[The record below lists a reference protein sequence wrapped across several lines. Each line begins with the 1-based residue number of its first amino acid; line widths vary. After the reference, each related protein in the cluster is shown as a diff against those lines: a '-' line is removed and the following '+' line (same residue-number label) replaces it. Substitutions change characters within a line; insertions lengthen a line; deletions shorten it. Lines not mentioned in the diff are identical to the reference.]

1 MGLGRIYCFFFAWSV
16 LGLLNGYAQY
26 SNITFDHLTIENGL
40 SQSTVFAITQ
50 DSQGFMWFGTRD
62 GLNRFD
68 GSRVKVFRNDQ
79 GDPSSLSD
87 NTIYSLMT
95 DSRARLWIGT
105 RHGLNLYNAK
115 NDSFIRNFSFQD
127 QLEAISISC
136 LYEDR
141 SKNIWI
147 GTRGGLKLLVEGD
160 TSRFVQFNHAPNKP
174 NSLGNDDVR
183 SIFQDSQGTL
193 WIGTSSGLSKLNYNN
208 ENEYSFT
215 SYLIPVSTFPQSEMN
230 WVNSIAG
237 EKDQHLLVGTEKSGL
252 LLFDIGKSIFV
263 TAPAVRHGD
272 DPKAIRSI
280 AKDRNNNFWVG
291 TIGGIYILDSQFSLI
306 RKLTNLP
313 DNDESVSDNS
323 VRSVYFDKTG
333 SCWIGAFHGG
343 VNFYSPLSNRFGKIK
358 PGPDYPELKFKVAS
372 ALTVDKNQNLWMGT
386 EGHGMYYIDKVN
398 KITYHFSRN
407 ESNNSLSHDN
417 VKCFLLEED
426 KGIWIGTL
434 KGLNYFD
441 FHKKKFTHYFSN
453 RKDPQALPD
462 DAIYDIKRAADGDL
476 WIATFRGGLVK
487 FSPESGRFSKTPMPH
502 FYDSLV
508 FDAEGITRLHFDSDQ
523 SLWIGTLNGLS
534 KNDTRSNT
542 FTEFMPNALDT
553 VSIKGNYILCV
564 FEDSKKRLWVGTR
577 GSGLNL
583 MRADGKTFQN
593 FTVKDGLPGNSVYG
607 ILEDKKGYLWLST
620 ENGLSRLDKN
630 GFVFKNFNH
639 SDGLICKEFNFN
651 SYVKDHLGYFY
662 FGGYNGIVYF
672 HPDSVQENNAIPS
685 LIFTDLKLFNKAIKL
700 SQHDNAILK
709 QSLAVTDE
717 VELTYDQNVF
727 SIEFAVLNYVKA
739 SKNQFAYKL
748 EGFEKQW
755 NMVKEPVATYMN
767 LVPGQYT
774 LLVKGANNDG
784 VWSQKPLAL
793 TISILP
799 PPWKTWWA
807 YTLYATVILVLLY
820 TWNRVKVR
828 QVQLEHDLQIE
839 HLEKQKQEEIH
850 RAKVNFF
857 TNIAH
862 EIRTPI
868 TLMMRP
874 MDRIH
879 EKLRQN
885 DGLKKEV
892 GLVKSNTD
900 RLMRLLDQ
908 LLDFQKHETGNVK
921 LKVRKSDF
929 VTFVKEIILPFE
941 DFAHSRKISLTC
953 DLPSSPV
960 HLWFDHD
967 ELAKVFN
974 NLLANAFKFTP
985 GGGQVTVRIAGQFD
999 ENGADEPASVK
1010 ITIED
1015 NGLGIS
1021 AGQLEKIF
1029 HRFYQAENSGIHET
1043 GFGIGLSLAKGIIEL
1058 HHGQISVESQEASSA
1073 KQGYTRFHILLPGGN
1088 AHFDKDQIRDENV
1101 EVVVPNAMETLP
1113 EGEGEYD
1120 GKSGRSAPYLILV
1133 VEDND
1138 DIREYIGEILREDQ
1152 YEVISSSSGQA
1163 GIEAAREKLPDLILS
1178 DVMMG
1183 GVSGL
1188 DLVTLIKGDVR
1199 TSHIPVI
1206 LLTARA
1212 SVNHQVEGLVTG
1224 ADDYVTKPFNTRL
1237 LMAKIH
1243 SHLKI
1248 REKLKEKY
1256 CRMVTLH
1263 PQEEQIEG
1271 PDDKFLKHLREIL
1284 DKNLLDTDFN
1294 VTKLAREIGMSRPVL
1309 FRKIKMLT
1317 GLSVIDLIRSV
1328 RLKKAEMI
1336 LRQRKMSISE
1346 VAFAVG
1352 FNDPRYFSKSFKEQY
1367 GKSPSQFVEEE
1378 SGVSES

>member
-1 MGLGRIYCFFFAWSV
+1 MRSCFRIYCFFLAWCI
-16 LGLLNGYAQY
+16 LGLLNGHAQY
-26 SNITFDHLTIENGL
+26 SDITFDHITIENGL

-79 GDPSSLSD
+79 GDPLTLSD
-87 NTIYSLMT
+87 NTIYSLLT
-95 DSRARLWIGT
+95 DSHKRLWIGT
-105 RHGLNLYNAK
+105 RHGLNLYDEK
-115 NDSFIRNFSFQD
+115 NDYFVRDFSFRD
-127 QLEAISISC
+127 QVENISISC

-147 GTRGGLKLLVEGD
+147 GTRGGLKLLAGGD
-160 TSRFVQFNHAPNKP
+160 TSRFVQFNHEPGRP
-174 NSLGNDDVR
+174 TSLGSDDVR
-183 SIFQDSQGTL
+183 SIFQDRQGNL
-193 WIGTSSGLSKLNYNN
+193 WIGTSLGLSKLVYHN
-208 ENEYSFT
+208 EHDYSFT
-215 SYLIPVSTFPQSEMN
+215 SYNIPVSTFQQSEMN
-230 WVNSIAG
+230 WVNTIAG
-237 EKDQHLLVGTEKSGL
+237 GKDHHLLVGTEKSGL
-252 LLFDIGKSIFV
+252 LLFDTEKSSFV
-263 TAPAVRHGD
+263 TAPVLRHGD
-272 DPKAIRSI
+272 DSKAIRSI

-291 TIGGIYILDSQFSLI
+291 TIGGIYILDPQFSLI
-306 RKLTNLP
+306 KKMTNLP

-323 VRSVYFDKTG
+323 VRSIYFDITG
-333 SCWIGAFHGG
+333 SCWVGAFHGG
-343 VNFYSPLSNRFGKIK
+343 VNFYSPLSNRFRKIK
-358 PGPDYPELKFKVAS
+358 PGPDYPDLKFKVAS
-372 ALTVDKNQNLWMGT
+372 TLTVDKDQNLWMGT
-386 EGHGMYYIDKVN
+386 EGHGMYYIDRAN
-398 KITYHFSRN
+398 KITYHYARN
-407 ESNNSLSHDN
+407 ETNNSLSHDN

-434 KGLNYFD
+434 KGLNYYD

-453 RKDPQALPD
+453 RNDPHSLPD
-462 DAIYDIKRAADGDL
+462 DAIYDIKRGANGDL

-487 FSPESGRFSKTPMPH
+487 FSPESGRFHKTSMPH
-502 FYDSLV
+502 SFDSLV
-508 FDAEGITRLHFDSDQ
+508 FDAEGITRLYFDSNQ
-523 SLWIGTLNGLS
+523 SLWIGMLNGLI
-534 KNDTRSNT
+534 KNDSKSNT

-553 VSIKGNYILCV
+553 VSLKGNYMLCI
-564 FEDSKKRLWVGTR
+564 FEDSEKRLWIGTR

-583 MRADGKTFQN
+583 MRSDGKTFRN

-607 ILEDKKGYLWLST
+607 ILEDNKGYLWLST

-672 HPDSVQENNAIPS
+672 HPDSIQENNVMPS
-685 LIFTDLKLFNKAIKL
+685 LIFTDLKLFNKSMRPSL
-700 SQHDNAILK
+700 HDNAILK

-739 SKNQFAYKL
+739 SKNRFAYKL
-748 EGFEKQW
+748 EGFETQW
-755 NMVKEPVATYMN
+755 NVVKEPVATYMN
-767 LVPGQYT
+767 LEPGEYT
-774 LLVKGANNDG
+774 LLAKGANNDG
-784 VWSQKPLAL
+784 VWTQEPLAL
-793 TISILP
+793 TINILP

-807 YTLYATVILVLLY
+807 YSLYVIAVLGLLY
-820 TWNRVKVR
+820 TWNRVKVK

-885 DGLKKEV
+885 DVLKKEV

-921 LKVRKSDF
+921 LKVRRSDF
-929 VTFVKEIILPFE
+929 VTFMREIILPFE
-941 DFAHSRKISLTC
+941 DFANSRKISLTS
-953 DLPSSPV
+953 DLPARPV

-985 GGGQVTVRIAGQFD
+985 GGGQVTVRITGEFS
-999 ENGADEPASVK
+999 ESGGEPAFVK
-1010 ITIED
+1010 IIVED
-1015 NGLGIS
+1015 NGLGVS

-1058 HHGQISVESQEASSA
+1058 HHGEISVESQEASSS

-1088 AHFDKDQIRDENV
+1088 AQFDKDQIRDEAADIVAPVAEILLEAESN
-1101 EVVVPNAMETLP
+1101 E
-1113 EGEGEYD
+1113 
-1120 GKSGRSAPYLILV
+1120 KSEKTDPYLILV

-1138 DIREYIGEILREDQ
+1138 DIREYISDILREDQ
-1152 YEVISSSSGQA
+1152 YKVISSRNGQE
-1163 GIEAAREKLPDLILS
+1163 GIDAAIEKLPDLILS

-1183 GVSGL
+1183 GVTGL
-1188 DLVTLIKGDVR
+1188 DLVTHIKDDVR

-1224 ADDYVTKPFNTRL
+1224 ADDYVTKPFNARL
-1237 LMAKIH
+1237 LLAKIN

-1256 CRMVTLH
+1256 CRMVTLQ
-1263 PQEEQIEG
+1263 PQDEPIEG

-1328 RLKKAEMI
+1328 RLKKAEM
-1336 LRQRKMSISE
+1336 LLKQRKMSISE

-1367 GKSPSQFVEEE
+1367 GKSPSQFVEEVM
-1378 SGVSES
+1378 SL